1 MNRYKKHIRL
11 YRAEDTMSIIT
22 GALSGTTGGTL
33 LGSSFGVIGGIL
45 GGIIGAFFTGYSEYK
60 DIHKR
65 RSIIRIAQVNP

>member
-1 MNRYKKHIRL
+1 MIRNKKHVRA

-33 LGSSFGVIGGIL
+33 LGSSFGFIGGVL

-65 RSIIRIAQVNP
+65 RTVSRIAHVNP